1 MPEIKDEI
9 NSIKHLFA
17 KSKKIRI
24 PNYQRAYSWEEKHCK
39 QFLEDLIEQK
49 GKDYYL
55 GQLLFEVDGDIFYII
70 DGQQR
75 LTTSVLLISAILE
88 RLNKRL
94 NSDDAEEI
102 KKLYLSDKFKT
113 IEDDQLLFRRCT
125 RRHII
130 SIKDD
135 AAPTSQKRILN
146 SYSYFH
152 SNLPDSETDLLDIIK
167 SLENALITAFFID
180 DKIKATQVF
189 EYQNNRGK
197 DLSPFEIIKAYL
209 MHQIYIHAENKESA
223 NGVIADIQLIIS
235 KIYRNMEATE
245 SYFTEVELINIF
257 CDLYWSVKGN
267 ISDVK
272 ECLEKNEDKIQW
284 IVEFFENFE
293 EITGNA
299 KSIILNKGR
308 KGIANMFFVGNE
320 ADWKIVLIS
329 IFNKGETKNEKFE
342 KILKLLEVLCFKL
355 KLGDFRTD
363 YLPRYAR
370 EYFRGRAEADLERL
384 LENIKSSANIGFKW
398 YWNDKDRF
406 KKIILDY
413 FENQNHHYNRNVIK
427 FVLWQYE
434 NSIRI
439 EKKSGALLDKDLYDD
454 YTIEHIAPQTPS
466 EVKYSD
472 EFEKEFLHKA
482 GNLAL
487 LTKSQNSKFK
497 NKAFEVK
504 KVLFQDT
511 ALSSYTEIRENDTW
525 GENEISSRHK
535 NIVNFIKNYFDI
547 SSI

>member
-1 MPEIKDEI
+1 MAEPKYEI
-9 NSIKHLFA
+9 NSIKQLFE
-17 KSKKIRI
+17 KSPAIRI

-39 QFLEDLIEQK
+39 QFLDDLIEQK

-55 GQLLFEVDGDIFYII
+55 GQLLFEVGGDIFYII

-88 RLNKRL
+88 KLYSK
-94 NSDDAEEI
+94 DTEETA
-102 KKLYLSDKFKT
+102 KLYLSDKFKT
-113 IEDDQLLFRRCT
+113 IGDDQTLFKRCT
-125 RRHII
+125 RKHII
-130 SIKDD
+130 SINDD
-135 AAPTSQKRILN
+135 AETTSQKRILN
-146 SYSYFH
+146 SYNYFH
-152 SNLPDSETDLLDIIK
+152 NNLPDSETELLNIIN
-167 SLENALITAFFID
+167 SLENALITPFFID

-197 DLSPFEIIKAYL
+197 DLSPFEVIKAYL
-209 MHQIYIHAENKESA
+209 MNQIYIHAENKDSA
-223 NGVIADIQLIIS
+223 NSTIADIQSIIS

-245 SYFTEVELINIF
+245 SYFTEVELLNIF
-257 CDLYWSVKGN
+257 CDLQMSVKGN
-267 ISDVK
+267 ISEVK
-272 ECLEKNEDKIQW
+272 EYLERIDNKIQW
-284 IVEFFENFE
+284 IVNFFEDFE

-299 KSIILNKGR
+299 KSIISNKNR
-308 KGIANMFFVGNE
+308 KEIANLFFVGNE

-329 IFNKGETKNEKFE
+329 IYNKGDTKNEQFD

-370 EYFRGRAEADLERL
+370 EYFRDKTDLGSL

-398 YWNDKDRF
+398 YWNDKEKF
-406 KKIILDY
+406 GNIILDY
-413 FENQNHHYNRNVIK
+413 FENQNYHYNRNVIK

-466 EVKYSD
+466 EGEYSKD
-472 EFEKEFLHKA
+472 FEKEFLHKA
-482 GNLAL
+482 GNLSL

-497 NKAFEVK
+497 NKPFEVK
-504 KVLFQDT
+504 KELFQDT
-511 ALSSYTEIRENDTW
+511 ALSSYTEIRAKETW
-525 GENEISSRHK
+525 GENEISLRHK
-535 NIVNFIKNYFDI
+535 NIVNFAKNYFDI